1 MNTLPDY
8 LATGLEI
15 VFVGTNPGAY
25 SAETGHYYAHPRN
38 RFWGAVN
45 KSGLLDE
52 PLDAT
57 RDHLVLEQ
65 KVGLTD
71 LVKKPTVSTSKLRAS
86 DYRGESST
94 FKQKLFRFKPIIVC
108 FHGVTAYGNYLR
120 YDEGTSENPKLGLQT
135 RRIGDT
141 VVFVVP
147 NPSPANASYQ
157 LCALIEW
164 YQKLSKLRDRM
175 RSL

>member
-71 LVKKPTVSTSKLRAS
+71 LVKWARPASFKVIPHYKLALKTV
-86 DYRGESST
+86 D
-94 FKQKLFRFKPIIVC
+94 
-108 FHGVTAYGNYLR
+108 
-120 YDEGTSENPKLGLQT
+120 PKNT
-135 RRIGDT
+135 
-141 VVFVVP
+141 
-147 NPSPANASYQ
+147 N
-157 LCALIEW
+157 
-164 YQKLSKLRDRM
+164 
-175 RSL
+175 